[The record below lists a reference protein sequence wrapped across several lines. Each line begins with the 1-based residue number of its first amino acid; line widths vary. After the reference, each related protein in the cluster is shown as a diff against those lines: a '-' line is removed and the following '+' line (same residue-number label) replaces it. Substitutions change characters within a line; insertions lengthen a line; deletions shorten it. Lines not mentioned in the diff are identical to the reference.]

1 MTRFELHGKKLGT
14 SLPKKPQNLCVDFQD
29 PEGTNFSITFN
40 PHWNNFNISV
50 TDSCGR
56 GNNSIV
62 IGYEDLR
69 SIFKEAENI
78 MIQNTDLIVDENSF
92 PKPNVED

>member
-1 MTRFELHGKKLGT
+1 VKK
-14 SLPKKPQNLCVDFQD
+14 KNLSTDFQD
-29 PEGTNFSITFN
+29 PEGTQFSITFN

-56 GNNSIV
+56 ETNSIV
-62 IGYEDLR
+62 MGYEDLR

-78 MIQNTDLIVDENSF
+78 MFQNTDLIMDERSF

>member
-1 MTRFELHGKKLGT
+1 MKK
-14 SLPKKPQNLCVDFQD
+14 KNLSTEFQD
-29 PEGTNFSITFN
+29 PEGTQFSIAFN
-40 PHWNNFNISV
+40 PRWNKFNISV

-56 GNNSIV
+56 GTNSIV
-62 IGYEDLR
+62 MGYEDLR

-78 MIQNTDLIVDENSF
+78 MIQNTDLIVNEKSF

>member
-1 MTRFELHGKKLGT
+1 MKK
-14 SLPKKPQNLCVDFQD
+14 KNLSTEFQD
-29 PEGTNFSITFN
+29 PEGTQFSITFN

-56 GNNSIV
+56 GTNSIV
-62 IGYEDLR
+62 MGYEDLR

-78 MIQNTDLIVDENSF
+78 MFQNTDLIMDEKSF

>member
-1 MTRFELHGKKLGT
+1 MKNKKLGT
-14 SLPKKPQNLCVDFQD
+14 SVPKKPQNLGVDFQD
-29 PEGTNFSITFN
+29 PEGTQFSITFN

-56 GNNSIV
+56 GTNSIV

-78 MIQNTDLIVDENSF
+78 MFQNTDLIMDEKSF
-92 PKPNVED
+92 TKPNVE

>member
-1 MTRFELHGKKLGT
+1 MKK
-14 SLPKKPQNLCVDFQD
+14 KKNLSTEFQD
-29 PEGTNFSITFN
+29 PEGTQFSITFN
-40 PHWNNFNISV
+40 PHWNKFNISV

-56 GNNSIV
+56 GTNSIV

-78 MIQNTDLIVDENSF
+78 WFHNNPDELDERSF
-92 PKPNVED
+92 PKPNPEKP

>member
-1 MTRFELHGKKLGT
+1 VKKKKLST
-14 SLPKKPQNLCVDFQD
+14 EFQD
-29 PEGTNFSITFN
+29 TEGTQFSITFN

-50 TDSCGR
+50 TDSYGR
-56 GNNSIV
+56 GTNSIV
-62 IGYEDLR
+62 MGYEDLR

-78 MIQNTDLIVDENSF
+78 MFQNTDLIADERSF

>member
-1 MTRFELHGKKLGT
+1 MKK
-14 SLPKKPQNLCVDFQD
+14 KNLSTEFQD
-29 PEGTNFSITFN
+29 LEGTQFSITFN
-40 PHWNNFNISV
+40 PHWNKFNIGI
-50 TDSCGR
+50 TDSCG
-56 GNNSIV
+56 GGTNSIV

-78 MIQNTDLIVDENSF
+78 MIQNTDLIMDEKSF

>member
-1 MTRFELHGKKLGT
+1 MKNKKLGT
-14 SLPKKPQNLCVDFQD
+14 SVPKKPQNLSTEFQD
-29 PEGTNFSITFN
+29 PEGTQFSITFN
-40 PHWNNFNISV
+40 PYWNKFNISV

-56 GNNSIV
+56 GTNSIV

-78 MIQNTDLIVDENSF
+78 MIQNTDLIMDEKSF